1 MKIPQRFYVM
11 ARTLS
16 LPSLAAFALALC
28 LPALGQTA
36 LHQLPRKSL
45 AQTGGSDLVLGP
57 GDQLTIA
64 APDIEEL
71 DRRVLK
77 VQADGTVSVPIAGS
91 MKVAGLTAEE
101 FREKLNQ
108 ALSSQFRNPLVSF
121 SEINIKSRPVTVLGA
136 VNNPGVVQ
144 ADGRKRLLEVISMAG
159 GLRND
164 AGPTVTV
171 TRKSSEP
178 ASFPSGLRPTL
189 AGNYVVATVSV
200 DGLMEGSNP
209 LSNVL
214 VYPGDVVTV
223 PKGRLVYVVGDV
235 NRPGGFMIGET
246 NDLTVLKAISLSQGL
261 RETADASHARILR
274 SDATGKRTEEY
285 LNVKKLL
292 QGKLEDVD
300 LKANDILFIPSS
312 LGKKIADRSIG
323 AMIDTGAGVAVYRR

>member
-11 ARTLS
+11 ARTLF
-16 LPSLAAFALALC
+16 LLSLAAFALVLCVPALC
-28 LPALGQTA
+28 QTA
-36 LHQLPRKSL
+36 LRQLPAKSVT
-45 AQTGGSDLVLGP
+45 QTGGNDLVLGP
-57 GDQLTIA
+57 GDQLTVA
-64 APDIEEL
+64 APEIEEL

-77 VQADGTVSVPIAGS
+77 VQADGTVSVPLAGS
-91 MKVAGLTAEE
+91 IKAAGLTAEE

-108 ALSSQFRNPLVSF
+108 ALSSQFRNPRVSF
-121 SEINIKSRPVTVLGA
+121 SEIDVKSRPVTVLGA
-136 VNNPGVVQ
+136 VNNPGVIQ
-144 ADGRKRLLEVISMAG
+144 ADGRKRLIEVISMAG

-164 AGPTVTV
+164 AGPTLTI
-171 TRKSSEP
+171 TRKSSQP
-178 ASFPSGLRPTL
+178 APFPSALRPTL
-189 AGNYVVATVSV
+189 AGNYLVATVSV

-209 LSNVL
+209 LSNIL

-235 NRPGGFMIGET
+235 NRPGGFMIGES

-274 SDATGKRTEEY
+274 SDAAGKRTEEY

-312 LGKKIADRSIG
+312 LGKRIADRSIG